1 MGHAVVIQWKGL
13 GTEAPGLIL
22 VCLYL
27 IICLVLGNH
36 LNSLNWQLK
45 KSCMRLFYGLF
56 LLAMTFFLTKFKSN
70 ISHQNQ
76 IKGQE
81 SQSIFGKLD
90 FPKMVKQILISS
102 NTLFS
107 QSDADNPLLK
117 DEVSCPSSQTSAYFV
132 TASTMRTWW
141 KLTLA
146 WILRLGYKMQ

>member
-1 MGHAVVIQWKGL
+1 MKRTWYRGSWSNFGMFISNYLSCL
-13 GTEAPGLIL
+13 GQSLKFLELAIEKKLHEIIL
-22 VCLYL
+22 RSFPFSYD
-27 IICLVLGNH
+27 
-36 LNSLNWQLK
+36 
-45 KSCMRLFYGLF
+45 
-56 LLAMTFFLTKFKSN
+56 FFLTKFKSN

-117 DEVSCPSSQTSAYFV
+117 DEVSGPSSQTSAYFV
-132 TASTMRTWW
+132 TASTMRTW
-141 KLTLA
+141 
-146 WILRLGYKMQ
+146 

>member
-1 MGHAVVIQWKGL
+1 MFISNYLSCL
-13 GTEAPGLIL
+13 GQSLKFLELAIEKKLHEIIL
-22 VCLYL
+22 RSFPFSYD
-27 IICLVLGNH
+27 
-36 LNSLNWQLK
+36 
-45 KSCMRLFYGLF
+45 
-56 LLAMTFFLTKFKSN
+56 FFLTKFKSN

-117 DEVSCPSSQTSAYFV
+117 DEVSGPSSQTSAYFV
-132 TASTMRTWW
+132 TASTMRTW
-141 KLTLA
+141 
-146 WILRLGYKMQ
+146 